1 MKFLDGYAEQAY
13 ALLRIV
19 AGLMF
24 LAHGVQKFF
33 NFPTAFPM
41 PLNPMLS
48 AAGAI
53 ELVAGGLI
61 VIGLFTRP
69 AAFVASGMAAVG
81 YWMVHGSKDIFPIVN
96 GARRSRSI
104 ASSSCSSRPAA
115 RASGASTRRADN
127 RAGKDRGQPL
137 RAAPSCGL
145 HMREGRDQS
154 VFVLVSISFF
164 ASAIALAV
172 VSFLS

>member
-33 NFPTAFPM
+33 NFPTAFPV

-96 GARRSRSI
+96 GGETI
-104 ASSSCSSRPAA
+104 ALYCFLFLFVATRGAGIWSVDAA
-115 RASGASTRRADN
+115 RG
-127 RAGKDRGQPL
+127 
-137 RAAPSCGL
+137 
-145 HMREGRDQS
+145 
-154 VFVLVSISFF
+154 
-164 ASAIALAV
+164 
-172 VSFLS
+172 

>member
-1 MKFLDGYAEQAY
+1 MKFLDGYTEQAY

-19 AGLMF
+19 AGLLF

-96 GARRSRSI
+96 GGETI
-104 ASSSCSSRPAA
+104 ALYCFLFLFVATRGAGIWSVDAA
-115 RASGASTRRADN
+115 RG
-127 RAGKDRGQPL
+127 
-137 RAAPSCGL
+137 
-145 HMREGRDQS
+145 
-154 VFVLVSISFF
+154 
-164 ASAIALAV
+164 
-172 VSFLS
+172 

>member
-1 MKFLDGYAEQAY
+1 MKFLDGFTEQAY

-19 AGLMF
+19 AGLLF

-96 GARRSRSI
+96 GGETI
-104 ASSSCSSRPAA
+104 ALYCFLFLFVATRGAGIWSVDAA
-115 RASGASTRRADN
+115 RG
-127 RAGKDRGQPL
+127 
-137 RAAPSCGL
+137 
-145 HMREGRDQS
+145 
-154 VFVLVSISFF
+154 
-164 ASAIALAV
+164 
-172 VSFLS
+172 